1 MNEWLD
7 LEVRARKA
15 SESRVRQSID
25 NMNDPGVWNNWV
37 RGHLE
42 LEDWIIENQ
51 TSSAYALPGVLSRF
65 LKSELIEELTGLLA
79 SIRTINNQ
87 LTGMRI
93 SEAEVILTGDDR
105 IKEIKRNLYLWADK
119 YVSYRVGRTQD
130 RDKDKVRQ
138 FQKIYEEFL
147 PQLEQIA
154 FLEKTAHRCFLSS
167 LTDYLPWRLFH
178 NTCRS
183 LIEIEKSSDWSGRF
197 RILSLDMRTRAYLEH
212 IVQIYQFT
220 SENDLALILDHV
232 NKCGNP
238 TCGNSKI
245 QKHDQ
250 SITDHLA
257 ELAFEIQ
264 EMRPFLLHNF
274 NPEKS
279 IIKVTDDLY
288 ISWRWATGFGIGI
301 VLVARS
307 KEAML
312 VQLHKHASHTVLSL
326 SDEGILQCGPLPWI
340 DTFTLIEKHDN
351 SLSANLHIVELIH
364 AKLFSLYDRVD
375 RDAILNRMRNRT
387 EERNESTLTDE
398 EFAATCQ
405 ILPESTE
412 DLSLNQND
420 AIKAPTRI
428 LGGVRVQRLLSILE
442 VQLGCEVRQG
452 KGSEIVIYRQGGHH
466 FRLGHHKR
474 NPYVPAMVIKN
485 LLKHVGINFDE
496 WIDCMSS
503 KLS

>member
-1 MNEWLD
+1 MKEWLD

-25 NMNDPGVWNNWV
+25 NMKDPGVWNNWV

-42 LEDWIIENQ
+42 LEDWIIEKQ
-51 TSSAYALPGVLSRF
+51 TSSAYALPAVLSLF
-65 LKSELIEELTGLLA
+65 LKSELIEELAGLLA

-105 IKEIKRNLYLWADK
+105 IKELKRNLYCWADK
-119 YVSYRVGRTQD
+119 YVSYRVERTQD
-130 RDKDKVRQ
+130 RDKDRVRQ

-147 PQLEQIA
+147 PKLEQIA
-154 FLEKTAHRCFLSS
+154 FLEKTTHRCFLSS

-183 LIEIEKSSDWSGRF
+183 LIEIEKCSGWSGRF
-197 RILSLDMRTRAYLEH
+197 RILSLDMRTRAYLEY
-212 IVQIYQFT
+212 IVQIYQFP

-232 NKCGNP
+232 NRRGNP
-238 TCGNSKI
+238 KI
-245 QKHDQ
+245 QQDDQ
-250 SITDHLA
+250 SITDRLA

-274 NPEKS
+274 NPEKT
-279 IIKVTDDLY
+279 IIKVTEDLY
-288 ISWRWATGFGIGI
+288 ISWRWAIGFGIG
-301 VLVARS
+301 VVFVAQSR
-307 KEAML
+307 EAML
-312 VQLHKHASHTVLSL
+312 VQLHKHASHTFLSL
-326 SDEGILQCGPLPWI
+326 SDAGILQCGPLPWI
-340 DTFTLIEKHDN
+340 DTFTLTEKQDN

-364 AKLFSLYDRVD
+364 EKLFSLYDRVD
-375 RDAILNRMRNRT
+375 RNAILNRMRNRT
-387 EERNESTLTDE
+387 EERNESTPTDE
-398 EFAATCQ
+398 EFALICQ
-405 ILPESTE
+405 ILPESAE
-412 DLSLNQND
+412 DLSPDQND

-428 LGGVRVQRLLSILE
+428 MGGVRVQRLLSILE
-442 VQLGCEVRQG
+442 VQFGCEVRQG

-474 NPYVPAMVIKN
+474 NPYVPAMVIKS

-503 KLS
+503 K